1 LHFVEFNNDPFFVNI
16 RGDQILMHLQSVIG
30 RRLILILVV
39 ALLSGCGLIYTNVQV
54 PRAYRSA
61 SPIDVEA
68 KASDKIVT
76 GQSCNQSVLF
86 LVAWGKGG
94 YVAAVRDALK
104 DEPYGSILYD
114 VKTDLKAKAYLVGL
128 YTKTC
133 TVVTGKVAS
142 P

>member
-1 LHFVEFNNDPFFVNI
+1 MNV
-16 RGDQILMHLQSVIG
+16 RGDQIFMHLQNVIG
-30 RRLILILVV
+30 TGLILILAA

-76 GQSCNQSVLF
+76 GKGCNQSVLF
-86 LVAWGKGG
+86 LVAWGNGG